1 MLGRN
6 DIYSRMEAQMR
17 GVQDQRLLRR
27 LFVEAAIIVGLVF
40 LLGYMLYAAQFS
52 GSVRW
57 ILGFAVIAALAAFVW
72 SSVAKRTSEP
82 KPLVK
87 PVPRPR
93 ARTGELTVLAS
104 AVRRANAGLRYSEV
118 SVSSRARE
126 AFAEHARLSRGIS
139 PETMRRLQAD
149 RAALRLTIHDPLLEN
164 FLFLAT
170 TDSDERYRWVQECR
184 MRGGFETALDE
195 VLDHMEAWR

>member
-17 GVQDQRLLRR
+17 GAQDQRLLRR

-72 SSVAKRTSEP
+72 SSVAKRT
-82 KPLVK
+82 
-87 PVPRPR
+87 
-93 ARTGELTVLAS
+93 
-104 AVRRANAGLRYSEV
+104 
-118 SVSSRARE
+118 
-126 AFAEHARLSRGIS
+126 
-139 PETMRRLQAD
+139 
-149 RAALRLTIHDPLLEN
+149 
-164 FLFLAT
+164 
-170 TDSDERYRWVQECR
+170 
-184 MRGGFETALDE
+184 
-195 VLDHMEAWR
+195 